1 MADSTC
7 PFCAEPIAASAKKC
21 KACGELV
28 DGSGAQAVAPPKKG
42 TSVGLIIVIILV
54 VCVGGMCLVGILA
67 SLLMPALM
75 KAKQKANRTKCSNNL
90 RQVALSMIQYADDK
104 RFYPH
109 VRGMRDLDGDAT
121 TSDTPKIARTLIW
134 VGYMD
139 NPEVFICPESLDMNY
154 GGANSPMLTSP
165 RTWFWD
171 GKTIAE
177 SELSPI
183 ADGNADPTLD
193 STSELSYGWSRRGM
207 NSNVRSTALISA
219 DRALRDETATDAM
232 IGNHGDGWNV
242 GQADGTVQWVQ
253 PPADKL
259 TATDTNDPESG
270 YLSIK
275 QQ

>member
-7 PFCAEPIAASAKKC
+7 PFCAEPIAANAKKC

-28 DGSGAQAVAPPKKG
+28 DGSGPKAVAPPAKG
-42 TSVGLIIVIILV
+42 TNVGLIVVIILV
-54 VCVGGMCLVGILA
+54 VIVGGMCLVGVLA
-67 SLLMPALM
+67 SLLMPAMM
-75 KAKQKANRTKCSNNL
+75 KAKQKANRTKCSNHL
-90 RQVALSMIQYADDK
+90 RRNALAMIQYADDK

-109 VRGMRDLDGDAT
+109 VRGMRDLDGDVT

-134 VGYMD
+134 HGYLD
-139 NPEVFICPESLDMNY
+139 DPEVFICPESYDLPY
-154 GGANSPMLTSP
+154 GRPNSMVTSP

-171 GKTIAE
+171 GQTIAE
-177 SELSPI
+177 SELSPL

-193 STSELSYGWSRRGM
+193 TTDELSYGWSRRGM

-219 DRALRDETATDAM
+219 DRALKDPSATNALT
-232 IGNHGDGWNV
+232 GNHSDGWNV

-253 PPADKL
+253 PPADEL

-275 QQ
+275 KQ